1 MDEKKKVTTETATS
15 QNSTAKVS
23 NSSDNTKL
31 TEEKIKALMKA
42 LDSSEITN
50 VPDEEEPPCLFNI
63 NGVEVLPRQAVAI
76 IAAQKKSGK
85 TNFSGLLSAACASPN
100 HQVFNGLIRCNLDDV
115 RVLNIDTEQ
124 PFRDARRTLRRV
136 MKTIGYDYD
145 EQWNKH
151 NIVSISVKD
160 IDETDRKVVV
170 ELAVKKYKPQL
181 LFIDGIADLIPSI
194 NDEAASKELMSWL
207 DYLSCTYD
215 CAVVGMLHLNYNSGK
230 IGGWA
235 GTMANKK
242 FTDCFLL
249 KKSKQ
254 GGYFTV
260 EHEGRGESAPD
271 LRFKIV
277 CPIGD
282 KIGWWESVDEAIPD
296 LTPED
301 AEELEL
307 RELMEKAPLP
317 CSNTKLATWLML
329 TKHWGSKSPAN
340 KMLKKCKQYGILDS
354 RREGRQSVWFKV
366 NPDEP
371 KETPLPFPDG
381 D

>member
-1 MDEKKKVTTETATS
+1 MEEKQMAATVAATTNTNT
-15 QNSTAKVS
+15 KVS
-23 NSSDNTKL
+23 NSSNMTKP
-31 TEEKIKALMKA
+31 TEEKINELVKKLAL
-42 LDSSEITN
+42 SEILN

-63 NGVEVLPRQAVAI
+63 HGVDLLPKQSVAI

-85 TNFSGLLSAACASPN
+85 TNFSGLLSASYASPT
-100 HQVFNGLIRCNLDDV
+100 HQVLNGAIRCNVDNV
-115 RVLNIDTEQ
+115 KVLNIDTEQ
-124 PFRDARRTLRRV
+124 PLRDARRTLRRV

-151 NIVSISVKD
+151 NIVSISVKN
-160 IDETDRKVVV
+160 IDEADRKVIV
-170 ELAVKKYKPQL
+170 EMAVKKHKPQL

-207 DYLSCTYD
+207 DYLSCQYD

-249 KKSKQ
+249 KKSKA
-254 GGYFTV
+254 GGYFSV

-277 CPIGD
+277 CPVGD
-282 KIGWWESVDEAIPD
+282 KIGWWESVDEAIPE
-296 LTPED
+296 LTKED

-307 RELMEKAPLP
+307 RELVDKAPLP
-317 CSNTKLATWLML
+317 CCNTVLTSWLMHQ
-329 TKHWGSKSPAN
+329 KHWGSKSPAN
-340 KMLKKCKQYGILDS
+340 KALKKCKQYGILDS
-354 RREGRQSVWFKV
+354 RREGKQSVWFKV

-371 KETPLPFPDG
+371 QETPLPFPDNE
-381 D
+381 